1 MFSVPELPYEYN
13 ALEPHIDEE
22 TMHLHHDKHHA
33 TYVTNLNT
41 ALEKLPEL
49 LEMDIEEL
57 IQNLDKVPED
67 IRTTVRNNAGGHYN
81 HSLFWTL
88 MSPDGGGEPD
98 GLIMEK
104 INESFGSFKEF
115 TDAFNKAGLG
125 RFGSGWV
132 WLVVKNE
139 KLEIVSTPNQDCP
152 LMDGDKVVLG
162 CDVWE
167 HAYYLNYQ
175 NRRADYLS
183 SWWNVVNWKK
193 VAELYQSA
201 Q

>member
-67 IRTTVRNNAGGHYN
+67 IRTTVRNNGGGHYN

-104 INESFGSFKEF
+104 IDESFGSFKEF

-167 HAYYLNYQ
+167 HAYYLSYQ
-175 NRRADYLS
+175 NRRADYLT

-201 Q
+201 

>member
-67 IRTTVRNNAGGHYN
+67 IRTTVRNNGGGHYN

-175 NRRADYLS
+175 NRRADYLT

-201 Q
+201 

>member
-13 ALEPHIDEE
+13 TLEPHIDEE

-67 IRTTVRNNAGGHYN
+67 IRTTVRNNGGGHYN

-175 NRRADYLS
+175 NRRADYLT

-201 Q
+201 

>member
-1 MFSVPELPYEYN
+1 
-13 ALEPHIDEE
+13 
-22 TMHLHHDKHHA
+22 
-33 TYVTNLNT
+33 
-41 ALEKLPEL
+41 
-49 LEMDIEEL
+49 
-57 IQNLDKVPED
+57 
-67 IRTTVRNNAGGHYN
+67 
-81 HSLFWTL
+81 

-175 NRRADYLS
+175 NRRADYLT

-201 Q
+201 